1 MPLVI
6 SHKIDVKK
14 KIIAGEKEGHLII
27 ETVNQEVITT
37 INIFSLYN
45 KAPKDLKALM
55 KITYTK

>member
-14 KIIAGEKEGHLII
+14 KIIIGEKEGHLII

-37 INIFSLYN
+37 NIFSLYN